1 MSDKMIE
8 QVEHQSK
15 IISLK
20 IENFMSIKN
29 ALIEFDESNVIS
41 LCGYNDSGKSAI
53 TRLLEVML
61 YNTYSTDQVKFIT
74 DGESY
79 WTGILTFS
87 DGVEYVRSKYLD
99 GKSFWE
105 LRKDNTVLFTNRLP
119 NGTLAAMGDNP
130 DVIMKYLGVIQDE
143 LTGEELNVRRNT
155 DKLFLINTSGGDN
168 YKILN
173 TVLRSDVLSNA
184 SKSLND
190 DKNKLVSEISEQ
202 NTVKNVLSNQY
213 GELEVAPKVE
223 LDSIKSF
230 IANLENVQSQIM
242 RLSLILEENNRVN
255 SITIYDEL
263 KGVDITQLYS
273 LQDIINTINGCNYDI
288 YDKLDGVDL
297 ERVKALRDIIT
308 LKQSV
313 GSDIYEPLEQVD
325 IDRVKVIY
333 ELGTLFNTYSGV
345 DKALTDITN
354 KLNSTKEQLVS
365 LSQEHNLKVCKNCGS
380 VVS

>member
-15 IISLK
+15 ILSLK
-20 IENFMSIKN
+20 IENFMSIKD

-79 WTGILTFS
+79 WTGVLTFS
-87 DGVEYVRSKYLD
+87 DGVVYTRSKYLD

-105 LRKDNTVLFTNRLP
+105 LSKDGTVLFTNRLP

-130 DVIMKYLGVIQDE
+130 DLIMKYLGVIQDE

-155 DKLFLINTSGGDN
+155 DKLFLINTSGGEN

-173 TVLRSDVLSNA
+173 TVLRSDVLTTA

-202 NTVKNVLSNQY
+202 NTVKGVLSGQY
-213 GELEVAPKVE
+213 EELDVAPKYE
-223 LDSIKSF
+223 IDIIKDF
-230 IANLENVQSQIM
+230 ISNLEEVQSQII
-242 RLSLILEENNRVN
+242 RLTLILEENNKVN
-255 SITIYDEL
+255 SISIYDEV
-263 KGVDITQLYS
+263 KGVDLAQLYS
-273 LQDIINTINGCNYDI
+273 LQEIISVLGDCSYDI
-288 YDKLDGVDL
+288 YDKVDGVDL
-297 ERVKALRDIIT
+297 ERIDALRNIIGLRKSIGT
-308 LKQSV
+308 DL
-313 GSDIYEPLEQVD
+313 YEPLEQVD

-333 ELGTLFNTYSGV
+333 DLGTLFNSYSGV
-345 DKALTDITN
+345 EKALGDITN